1 MFKYIIPLVLFVVV
15 VVFLAVGLGLNPRL
29 VPSPLIDKPAPEF
42 VLPAVE
48 DPSQTVSRADL
59 LGKISLVN
67 VWASWCVSCRA
78 EHPFLMELARN
89 GQVAVYGLNYKDAR
103 EDALRWLAQYGDPY
117 AASAFD
123 ADGRVGIE
131 WGVYGT
137 PETFLVDRKG
147 IIRYKLVGPLTADI
161 WREQILPIIKKIE
174 TEPT

>member
-42 VLPAVE
+42 ALPAVE

-78 EHPFLMELARN
+78 EHPFLMELARS

-103 EDALRWLAQYGDPY
+103 GDALRWLAQYGDPY